1 MKALTNTF
9 IYLLEKLPRI
19 DKSQDKSFR
28 NLLMEQIELLDP
40 KFQRIANDALKAAFE
55 TFKKDIEMFM
65 FSNME
70 MVNKRLR

>member
-1 MKALTNTF
+1 
-9 IYLLEKLPRI
+9 
-19 DKSQDKSFR
+19 
-28 NLLMEQIELLDP
+28 MEQIELLDP